1 MWRTRVIIHIS
12 TEIYSSSYLVSM
24 QMKAMEEN
32 DEITFMIQELSKSFP
47 TLSET
52 LIRERD
58 L

>member
-1 MWRTRVIIHIS
+1 
-12 TEIYSSSYLVSM
+12 M

>member
-1 MWRTRVIIHIS
+1 MLEDQSHLHIS
-12 TEIYSSSYLVSM
+12 IFICCSLFVVSM
-24 QMKAMEEN
+24 QMKTMEEN